1 MVSGLINENPIIY
14 PKKERRLRTD
24 TSITDELTPEP
35 IDQLEIFDHIRDIK
49 DPEHPNTLEDLRV
62 VTEDSV
68 EVDDENSYVRVT
80 FTPTVEHCSMATVIG
95 LCVRVKL
102 LRSLPSRY
110 KIDIRV
116 APGSHATEDALNK
129 HDTKEKGFWEYDYES
144 FVEVSKRVMQGRS
157 RVQQQEAVREVLL
170 SMLPPGAPEQFR
182 KLFPPTKWAAEFN
195 AALTVPFFH
204 WLVGPSQVI
213 EVEVNGVK
221 QRSGVRIKKCRYL
234 ENSGCVG
241 MCVNM
246 CKIPTQDFFTNEFG
260 LPLTMNPNYEDMSC
274 EMIYGQAPPAF
285 EEDVATKQPCLA
297 DICSMSNPSSPICPK
312 LEA

>member
-35 IDQLEIFDHIRDIK
+35 IDQLEIFDILSSSNIK

-129 HDTKEKGFWEYDYES
+129 QLNDKE
-144 FVEVSKRVMQGRS
+144 RV
-157 RVQQQEAVREVLL
+157 A
-170 SMLPPGAPEQFR
+170 
-182 KLFPPTKWAAEFN
+182 
-195 AALTVPFFH
+195 AAL
-204 WLVGPSQVI
+204 
-213 EVEVNGVK
+213 E
-221 QRSGVRIKKCRYL
+221 
-234 ENSGCVG
+234 
-241 MCVNM
+241 
-246 CKIPTQDFFTNEFG
+246 
-260 LPLTMNPNYEDMSC
+260 NPNLV
-274 EMIYGQAPPAF
+274 EMVDECLPS
-285 EEDVATKQPCLA
+285 EE
-297 DICSMSNPSSPICPK
+297 
-312 LEA
+312 